1 VWQPPTTLAWYR
13 AAVLSQST
21 AIALYDTLARR
32 GETAFAAALGQIE
45 ANLDFT

>member
-1 VWQPPTTLAWYR
+1 M
-13 AAVLSQST
+13 LSQTT

-32 GETAFAAALGQIE
+32 GAPAFDDTLQRYE